1 MLHQQSIGV
10 LTPRTNEGLRI
21 GEMRVNGSEKGLDNG
36 KQLSPPVGI
45 YRMQL
50 F

>member
-1 MLHQQSIGV
+1 MSHQQSIGV
-10 LTPRTNEGLRI
+10 LTPRTNKGLRI
-21 GEMRVNGSEKGLDNG
+21 GKMRVNRPEECFNDG
-36 KQLSPPVGI
+36 KQLSPPLGI